1 MKYALVDLGS
11 NTVRLTLYNVHTD
24 GSFESLFSEKR
35 MAGLV
40 SYVKD
45 GCLSY
50 EGILVACDV
59 IQEFQALLRQ
69 FGVDKM
75 YVFAT
80 ASLRNIDNTDEAVA
94 GILKRTGLHVDVI
107 SGEEEAEL
115 SYYGSLKSCPI
126 TSGAIFDIGGGST
139 EIIEVNDGV
148 FHCAGSFSIGSL
160 NLFNQYVTKIW
171 PKQSEIINIQTKIMR
186 VFEKVPFQDKRF
198 KNVCGVG
205 GTARAVMKIAN
216 RYFEKPSGN
225 KLITTKELEA
235 ISSVLLAR
243 ERTARDLI
251 LKACPDRIHT
261 ILPGILLM
269 GMVCQFLGSKN
280 IYVSQ
285 FGVREG
291 YLCRKLIISGNS
303 VIPKTVS

>member
-11 NTVRLTLYNVHTD
+11 NTVRLTLYNVHAD
-24 GSFESLFSEKR
+24 GNFEALFSEKR

-45 GCLSY
+45 GRLSY

-59 IQEFQALLRQ
+59 IKEFQSLLKQ
-69 FGVDKM
+69 FGVNTM
-75 YVFAT
+75 SVFAT
-80 ASLRNIDNTDEAVA
+80 ASLRNIENTDEALA
-94 GILKRTGLHVDVI
+94 GILKRTGIHVDVI
-107 SGEEEAEL
+107 SGEEEAEF
-115 SYYGSLKSCPI
+115 SYYGSIKSFP
-126 TSGAIFDIGGGST
+126 TQDGAIFDIGGGST
-139 EIIEVNDGV
+139 EILEAHNGSFSCI
-148 FHCAGSFSIGSL
+148 GSFSIGSL
-160 NLFNQYVTKIW
+160 NLFNQFVTKIW

-186 VFEKVPFQDKRF
+186 VFEKVPFQEKRY

-216 RYFEKPSGN
+216 RYFEKPTGN
-225 KLITTKELEA
+225 KLITKKELEE
-235 ISSVLLAR
+235 ISTVLLAR
-243 ERTARDLI
+243 DRTARDLI

-269 GMVCQFLGSKN
+269 GMVCQFLDSKN

-291 YLCRKLIISGNS
+291 YLCRKLITSGNS
-303 VIPKTVS
+303 ATPRTVS